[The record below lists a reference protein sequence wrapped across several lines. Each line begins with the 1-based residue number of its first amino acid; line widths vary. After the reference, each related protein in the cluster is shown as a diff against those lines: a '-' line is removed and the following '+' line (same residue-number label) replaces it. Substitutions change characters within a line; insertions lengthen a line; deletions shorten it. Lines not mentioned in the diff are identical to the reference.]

1 MLKTDLNNHT
11 FKIIVAYI
19 IQKKKYDK
27 LTRECIHTVHVYV
40 KRDCHVLIGT
50 CMTKVEWAIKQNFE
64 EAGR

>member
-1 MLKTDLNNHT
+1 MYLNESTMLKTDLNNHT

-19 IQKKKYDK
+19 MQKK

-50 CMTKVEWAIKQNFE
+50 CMTKAEWAIK
-64 EAGR
+64 